1 MTAEAGSSAVQGV
14 EQMASCSSM
23 LRGKQDRVG
32 SWVEAR
38 FLGWGHDHSFNGRL
52 HTLLSLRQAA
62 WCAGI
67 CGSCI
72 PEAVI
77 VSPTPET
84 GSRGRE
90 RGRPGPAARVS
101 GSGLKP

>member
-23 LRGKQDRVG
+23 LRGRQDPVG

-38 FLGWGHDHSFNGRL
+38 CLGWGHDHSSNGRL
-52 HTLLSLRQAA
+52 HTPFLTDS
-62 WCAGI
+62 AGM

-77 VSPTPET
+77 VSPTPEI

-90 RGRPGPAARVS
+90 QGRPGPAARV
-101 GSGLKP
+101 